1 MDYLKYNNKIFK
13 NYREWLEKVVQYK
26 SHVFLDL

>member
-1 MDYLKYNNKIFK
+1 MDYLKYNKIFK